1 MRHLATEG
9 AASHLA
15 GELLDRR
22 ERVRALDDR
31 CTGAMANQLEE
42 QHAERG
48 T

>member
-9 AASHLA
+9 AASRLA

-31 CTGAMANQLEE
+31 CADAMANQLD
-42 QHAERG
+42 AERG